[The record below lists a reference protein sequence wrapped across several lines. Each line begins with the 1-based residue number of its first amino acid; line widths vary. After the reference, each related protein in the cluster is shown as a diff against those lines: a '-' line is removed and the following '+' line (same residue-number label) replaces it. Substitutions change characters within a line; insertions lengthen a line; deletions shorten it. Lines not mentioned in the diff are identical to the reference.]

1 LEERKNHI
9 DAQLKEKFQGFSPE
23 LPFQWDEMQGA
34 MDKRSNKRRR
44 ILWATAA
51 AVVITSI
58 SGLILEMSD
67 VEQVNPPISEALVQ
81 SQKESTVKSSER
93 KEDVTQNNRNQVV
106 ESQQTNSHNP
116 KSAKQLT
123 SLDPSG
129 ERNEVIYKTIPV
141 ASSLDQSD
149 NLKDHLSSLDN
160 QQSIKNWEILTSRSL
175 EALSTS
181 YGDNLQLFQ
190 SISMP
195 QESRFKNRKWAF
207 GVGYDQNQTALN
219 YRIAENY
226 QAYVHKN
233 YLNRMTEGEMS
244 LSAPQIQAHLSYD
257 LTQRWSFSLGL
268 GFTQTKTS
276 QTFNF
281 RDSIPVSVAQ
291 GEVADAFGNYPIFGY
306 LGLGQQVDYSGVQTI
321 SMLSIPVGMS
331 YRMPINKEWAF
342 NSEATFAF
350 NSLSASQGKTL
361 NYHDLSLMEVDNT
374 KLRSSVWSARL
385 GIGMDY
391 RVSRWEYIGMRLNTQ
406 GALNPLYKENS
417 AIENRPWSVGV
428 SIFYNIKLF

>member
-34 MDKRSNKRRR
+34 MNKRSNKRRR

-58 SGLILEMSD
+58 SGLILETSD
-67 VEQVNPPISEALVQ
+67 VEQVKPMPSEALVQ
-81 SQKESTVKSSER
+81 TQNEGVLKPSDKT
-93 KEDVTQNNRNQVV
+93 TQNNRNQAA
-106 ESQQTNSHNP
+106 ESQQAISQSP
-116 KSAKQLT
+116 QIAKQSHVT
-123 SLDPSG
+123 RNSLAVTNRRINNAIVAAEPSEG
-129 ERNEVIYKTIPV
+129 SNDVTHQL
-141 ASSLDQSD
+141 ASLKRGQS
-149 NLKDHLSSLDN
+149 NKD
-160 QQSIKNWEILTSRSL
+160 WEILTSRSL

-181 YGDNLQLFQ
+181 YDDNLQLFQ
-190 SISMP
+190 SISIP
-195 QESRFKNRKWAF
+195 QESRFNNRRWAF

-257 LTQRWSFSLGL
+257 ISSRWAVSLGI

-291 GEVADAFGNYPIFGY
+291 GELADAFGNYPIFGY
-306 LGLGQQVDYSGVQTI
+306 LGLGQKVDYSGIQTI
-321 SMLSIPVGMS
+321 SMLSVPLGMS
-331 YRMPINKEWAF
+331 YRLPINKEWAF
-342 NSEATFAF
+342 NSEAIFAF
-350 NSLSASQGKTL
+350 NSLSTSQGKTL
-361 NYHDLSLMEVDNT
+361 NYHDLSLMEVDNS

-385 GIGMDY
+385 GIGLDY
-391 RVSRWEYIGMRLNTQ
+391 RVSRWEYVGMRLNTQ
-406 GALNPLYKENS
+406 GALNPLYKENA

-428 SIFYNIKLF
+428 SVFYNIKLF

>member
-1 LEERKNHI
+1 MEERKNHI

-34 MDKRSNKRRR
+34 MNKRSNKRRR

-58 SGLILEMSD
+58 SGLILETSD
-67 VEQVNPPISEALVQ
+67 VEQVKPMPSEVLVQ
-81 SQKESTVKSSER
+81 IQNEGALKPSDNK
-93 KEDVTQNNRNQVV
+93 TQNNRNQAA
-106 ESQQTNSHNP
+106 ESQQAISQNP
-116 KSAKQLT
+116 QIAKQSHAT
-123 SLDPSG
+123 RNSLAVTNRRMNNAIVAAEPSEG
-129 ERNEVIYKTIPV
+129 SNDVTHQLASLERN
-141 ASSLDQSD
+141 QS
-149 NLKDHLSSLDN
+149 NKDG
-160 QQSIKNWEILTSRSL
+160 EILTSRSL

-181 YGDNLQLFQ
+181 YDDNLQLFQ
-190 SISMP
+190 SISIP
-195 QESRFKNRKWAF
+195 QESRFKNRRWAF

-244 LSAPQIQAHLSYD
+244 LSAPQIQAHLSYEISR
-257 LTQRWSFSLGL
+257 RWAVSLGI

-291 GEVADAFGNYPIFGY
+291 GELADAFGNYPIFGY
-306 LGLGQQVDYSGVQTI
+306 LGLGQQVDYSGIQTI
-321 SMLSIPVGMS
+321 SMLSVPVGMS
-331 YRMPINKEWAF
+331 YRLPINKEWAF
-342 NSEATFAF
+342 NSEAIFAF
-350 NSLSASQGKTL
+350 NSLSATQGKTL
-361 NYHDLSLMEVDNT
+361 NYHDLSLMEVDNS

-385 GIGMDY
+385 GIGLDY
-391 RVSRWEYIGMRLNTQ
+391 RVSRWEYVGMRLNTQ

-417 AIENRPWSVGV
+417 AIENRPWSVGM

>member
-1 LEERKNHI
+1 
-9 DAQLKEKFQGFSPE
+9 
-23 LPFQWDEMQGA
+23 MQGA
-34 MDKRSNKRRR
+34 MNKRSSKRRR

-58 SGLILEMSD
+58 SGLILETSD
-67 VEQVNPPISEALVQ
+67 VEQVKPMPSEVLVQ
-81 SQKESTVKSSER
+81 IQNEGTLKPSDNK
-93 KEDVTQNNRNQVV
+93 TQNNRNQAA
-106 ESQQTNSHNP
+106 ESQQAISQNP
-116 KSAKQLT
+116 HIAKQSHAT
-123 SLDPSG
+123 RNSLSVTNRRMNNAIVAAEPSEG
-129 ERNEVIYKTIPV
+129 SNDVTHQLASLERN
-141 ASSLDQSD
+141 QS
-149 NLKDHLSSLDN
+149 NKDR
-160 QQSIKNWEILTSRSL
+160 EILTSRSL

-181 YGDNLQLFQ
+181 YDDNLQLFQ
-190 SISMP
+190 SISIP
-195 QESRFKNRKWAF
+195 QESRFKNRRWAF

-244 LSAPQIQAHLSYD
+244 LSAPQIQAHLSYEISR
-257 LTQRWSFSLGL
+257 RWAVSLGI

-291 GEVADAFGNYPIFGY
+291 GELADAFGNYPIFGY
-306 LGLGQQVDYSGVQTI
+306 LGLGQQVDYSGIQTI
-321 SMLSIPVGMS
+321 SMLSVPVGMS
-331 YRMPINKEWAF
+331 YRLPINKEWAF
-342 NSEATFAF
+342 NSEAIFAF
-350 NSLSASQGKTL
+350 NSLSATQGKTL
-361 NYHDLSLMEVDNT
+361 NYHDLSLMEVDNS

-385 GIGMDY
+385 GIGLDY
-391 RVSRWEYIGMRLNTQ
+391 RVSRWEYVGMRLNTQ

-417 AIENRPWSVGV
+417 AIENRPWSVGM

>member
-34 MDKRSNKRRR
+34 MNKRSSKRRR

-58 SGLILEMSD
+58 SGLILETSD
-67 VEQVNPPISEALVQ
+67 VEQVKPMPSEVLVQ
-81 SQKESTVKSSER
+81 IQNESALKPSDN
-93 KEDVTQNNRNQVV
+93 KTQNNRNQAA
-106 ESQQTNSHNP
+106 ESQQAISQTP
-116 KSAKQLT
+116 QIAKQSHAT
-123 SLDPSG
+123 RNSLAVTNRRMNNAIVAAEPSEG
-129 ERNEVIYKTIPV
+129 SNDVTHQLASLERN
-141 ASSLDQSD
+141 QS
-149 NLKDHLSSLDN
+149 NKDG
-160 QQSIKNWEILTSRSL
+160 EILTSRSL

-181 YGDNLQLFQ
+181 YDDNLQLFQ
-190 SISMP
+190 SISIP
-195 QESRFKNRKWAF
+195 QESRFKNRRWAF

-244 LSAPQIQAHLSYD
+244 LSAPQIQAYLSYEISR
-257 LTQRWSFSLGL
+257 RWAVSLGI

-291 GEVADAFGNYPIFGY
+291 GELADAFGNYPIFGY
-306 LGLGQQVDYSGVQTI
+306 LGLGQQIDYSGIQTI
-321 SMLSIPVGMS
+321 SMLSVPVGMS
-331 YRMPINKEWAF
+331 YRLPINKEWAF
-342 NSEATFAF
+342 NSEAIFAF
-350 NSLSASQGKTL
+350 NSLSATQGKTL
-361 NYHDLSLMEVDNT
+361 NYHDLSLMEVDNS

-385 GIGMDY
+385 GIGLDY
-391 RVSRWEYIGMRLNTQ
+391 RVSRWEYVGMRLNTQ

-417 AIENRPWSVGV
+417 AIENRPWSVGM

>member
-1 LEERKNHI
+1 MEERKNHI

-34 MDKRSNKRRR
+34 MNKRSNKRRR

-51 AVVITSI
+51 AVAITSI
-58 SGLILEMSD
+58 SGLILETSD
-67 VEQVNPPISEALVQ
+67 VEQVKPMPPEALVQ
-81 SQKESTVKSSER
+81 
-93 KEDVTQNNRNQVV
+93 TQNQGVLKPSDKKTLNNRNQAA
-106 ESQQTNSHNP
+106 ESQQAISQNP
-116 KSAKQLT
+116 QIAKQSQAT
-123 SLDPSG
+123 QNSLSFTNRRINNAIVAAEPSEG
-129 ERNEVIYKTIPV
+129 SNDVTHQLAFLERN
-141 ASSLDQSD
+141 QS
-149 NLKDHLSSLDN
+149 NKD
-160 QQSIKNWEILTSRSL
+160 WEILTSRSL

-181 YGDNLQLFQ
+181 YDDNLQLFQ
-190 SISMP
+190 SISIP
-195 QESRFKNRKWAF
+195 QESRFKNRRWAF

-244 LSAPQIQAHLSYD
+244 LSAPQMQAHLSYD
-257 LTQRWSFSLGL
+257 ISRRWAVSLGL

-291 GEVADAFGNYPIFGY
+291 GELADAFGNYPIFGY
-306 LGLGQQVDYSGVQTI
+306 LGLGQQVDYSGIQTI
-321 SMLSIPVGMS
+321 SMLSVPVGMS
-331 YRMPINKEWAF
+331 YRLPINKEWAF
-342 NSEATFAF
+342 NSEAIFAF

-361 NYHDLSLMEVDNT
+361 NYHDLSLMEVDNS

-385 GIGMDY
+385 GIGLDY
-391 RVSRWEYIGMRLNTQ
+391 RVSRWEYVGMRLNTQ

-428 SIFYNIKLF
+428 SVFYNIKLF

>member
-34 MDKRSNKRRR
+34 MNKRSNKRRR

-58 SGLILEMSD
+58 SGLILETSD
-67 VEQVNPPISEALVQ
+67 VEQVKPMPPEALVQ
-81 SQKESTVKSSER
+81 
-93 KEDVTQNNRNQVV
+93 TQNQGVLKPSDKKTLNNRNQAA
-106 ESQQTNSHNP
+106 ESQQAISQSP
-116 KSAKQLT
+116 QIAKQSHDT
-123 SLDPSG
+123 RNSLAVTNRRINNAIVAAEPSEG
-129 ERNEVIYKTIPV
+129 SNDVTHQL
-141 ASSLDQSD
+141 ASLKRGQS
-149 NLKDHLSSLDN
+149 NKD
-160 QQSIKNWEILTSRSL
+160 WEILTSRSL

-181 YGDNLQLFQ
+181 YDDNLQLFQ
-190 SISMP
+190 SISIP
-195 QESRFKNRKWAF
+195 QESRFKNRRWAF

-257 LTQRWSFSLGL
+257 ISSRWAVSLGI

-291 GEVADAFGNYPIFGY
+291 GELADAFGNYPIFGY
-306 LGLGQQVDYSGVQTI
+306 LGLGQKVDYSGIQTI
-321 SMLSIPVGMS
+321 SMLSVPLGMS
-331 YRMPINKEWAF
+331 YRLPINKEWAF
-342 NSEATFAF
+342 NSEAIFAF

-361 NYHDLSLMEVDNT
+361 NYHDLSLMEVDNS

-385 GIGMDY
+385 GIGLDY
-391 RVSRWEYIGMRLNTQ
+391 RVSRWEYVGMRLNTQ
-406 GALNPLYKENS
+406 GALNPLYKEKS
-417 AIENRPWSVGV
+417 AIENRPWSVGMSV
-428 SIFYNIKLF
+428 FYNIKLF

>member
-34 MDKRSNKRRR
+34 MNKRSSKRRR

-58 SGLILEMSD
+58 SGLILETSD
-67 VEQVNPPISEALVQ
+67 VEQVKPMPSEALVQ
-81 SQKESTVKSSER
+81 TQNEGVLKPSDKT
-93 KEDVTQNNRNQVV
+93 TQNNRNQAA
-106 ESQQTNSHNP
+106 ESQQAISQSP
-116 KSAKQLT
+116 QIAKQSHDT
-123 SLDPSG
+123 RNSLAVTNRRINNAIVAAEPSEG
-129 ERNEVIYKTIPV
+129 SNDVTHQL
-141 ASSLDQSD
+141 ASLKRGQS
-149 NLKDHLSSLDN
+149 NKD
-160 QQSIKNWEILTSRSL
+160 WEILTSRSL

-181 YGDNLQLFQ
+181 YDDNLQLFQ
-190 SISMP
+190 SISIP
-195 QESRFKNRKWAF
+195 QESRFNNRRWAF

-244 LSAPQIQAHLSYD
+244 LSAPQIQAHLSYEISR
-257 LTQRWSFSLGL
+257 RWAVSLGI

-291 GEVADAFGNYPIFGY
+291 GELADAFGNYPIFGY
-306 LGLGQQVDYSGVQTI
+306 LGLGQQVDYSGIQTI
-321 SMLSIPVGMS
+321 SMLSVPVGMS
-331 YRMPINKEWAF
+331 YRLPINKEWAF
-342 NSEATFAF
+342 NSEAIFAF
-350 NSLSASQGKTL
+350 NSLSATQGKTL
-361 NYHDLSLMEVDNT
+361 NYHDLSLMEVDNS

-385 GIGMDY
+385 GIGLDY
-391 RVSRWEYIGMRLNTQ
+391 RVSRWEYVGMRLNTQ

-417 AIENRPWSVGV
+417 AIENRPWSVGM

>member
-1 LEERKNHI
+1 MEERKNHI

-34 MDKRSNKRRR
+34 MNKRSSKRRR

-58 SGLILEMSD
+58 SGLILETSD
-67 VEQVNPPISEALVQ
+67 VEQVKPMPSEVLVQ
-81 SQKESTVKSSER
+81 IQNESALKPSDN
-93 KEDVTQNNRNQVV
+93 KTQNNRNQAA
-106 ESQQTNSHNP
+106 ESQQAISQNP
-116 KSAKQLT
+116 QIAKQSHAT
-123 SLDPSG
+123 RNSLAVTNRRMNNAIVAAEPSEG
-129 ERNEVIYKTIPV
+129 SNDVTHQLASLERN
-141 ASSLDQSD
+141 QS
-149 NLKDHLSSLDN
+149 NKDG
-160 QQSIKNWEILTSRSL
+160 EILTSRSL

-181 YGDNLQLFQ
+181 YDDNLQLFQ
-190 SISMP
+190 SISIP
-195 QESRFKNRKWAF
+195 QESRFKNRRWAF

-244 LSAPQIQAHLSYD
+244 LSAPQIQAHLSYEISR
-257 LTQRWSFSLGL
+257 RWAVSLGI

-291 GEVADAFGNYPIFGY
+291 GELADAFGNYPIFGY
-306 LGLGQQVDYSGVQTI
+306 LGLGQQVDYSGIQTI
-321 SMLSIPVGMS
+321 SMLSVPVGMS
-331 YRMPINKEWAF
+331 YRLPINKEWAF
-342 NSEATFAF
+342 NSEAIFAF
-350 NSLSASQGKTL
+350 NSLSATQGKTL
-361 NYHDLSLMEVDNT
+361 NYHDLSLMEVDNS

-385 GIGMDY
+385 GIGLDY
-391 RVSRWEYIGMRLNTQ
+391 RVSRWEYVGMRLNTQ

-417 AIENRPWSVGV
+417 AIENRPWSVGM

>member
-1 LEERKNHI
+1 MEERKNHI

-34 MDKRSNKRRR
+34 MNKRSSKRRR

-58 SGLILEMSD
+58 SGLILETSD
-67 VEQVNPPISEALVQ
+67 VEQVKPMPSEVLVQ
-81 SQKESTVKSSER
+81 IQNESALKPSDN
-93 KEDVTQNNRNQVV
+93 KTQNNRNQAA
-106 ESQQTNSHNP
+106 ESQQAISQNP
-116 KSAKQLT
+116 QIAKQSHAT
-123 SLDPSG
+123 RNSLAVTNRRMNNAIVAAEPSEG
-129 ERNEVIYKTIPV
+129 SNDVTHQLASLERN
-141 ASSLDQSD
+141 QS
-149 NLKDHLSSLDN
+149 NKDG
-160 QQSIKNWEILTSRSL
+160 EILTSRSL

-181 YGDNLQLFQ
+181 YDDNLQLFQ
-190 SISMP
+190 SISIP
-195 QESRFKNRKWAF
+195 QESRFKNRRWAF

-244 LSAPQIQAHLSYD
+244 LSAPQIQAHLSYEISR
-257 LTQRWSFSLGL
+257 RWAVSLGI

-291 GEVADAFGNYPIFGY
+291 GELADAFGNYPIFGY
-306 LGLGQQVDYSGVQTI
+306 LGLGQQIDYSGIQTI
-321 SMLSIPVGMS
+321 SMLSVPVGMS
-331 YRMPINKEWAF
+331 YRLPINKEWAF
-342 NSEATFAF
+342 NSEAIFAF
-350 NSLSASQGKTL
+350 NSLSATQGKTL
-361 NYHDLSLMEVDNT
+361 NYHDLSLMEVDNS

-385 GIGMDY
+385 GIGLDY
-391 RVSRWEYIGMRLNTQ
+391 RVSRWEYVGMRLNTQ

-417 AIENRPWSVGV
+417 AIENRPWSVGM

>member
-1 LEERKNHI
+1 MEERKNHI

-34 MDKRSNKRRR
+34 MNKRSNKRRR

-58 SGLILEMSD
+58 SGLILETSD
-67 VEQVNPPISEALVQ
+67 VEQVKPMPPEALVQ
-81 SQKESTVKSSER
+81 
-93 KEDVTQNNRNQVV
+93 TQNQGVLKPSDKKTLNNRNQAA
-106 ESQQTNSHNP
+106 ESQQAISQNP
-116 KSAKQLT
+116 QIAKQSHAT
-123 SLDPSG
+123 QNSLSVTNRRMNNAIVAAVPSEG
-129 ERNEVIYKTIPV
+129 SNDVTHQLATLERN
-141 ASSLDQSD
+141 QS
-149 NLKDHLSSLDN
+149 NKD
-160 QQSIKNWEILTSRSL
+160 WEILTSRSL
-175 EALSTS
+175 EAFSTS
-181 YGDNLQLFQ
+181 YDDNLQLFQ
-190 SISMP
+190 SISIP
-195 QESRFKNRKWAF
+195 QESRFKNRRWAF

-257 LTQRWSFSLGL
+257 ISGRWAVSLGL

-291 GEVADAFGNYPIFGY
+291 GELADAFGNYPIFGY
-306 LGLGQQVDYSGVQTI
+306 LGLGQQVDYSGIQTI
-321 SMLSIPVGMS
+321 SMLSVPVGMS
-331 YRMPINKEWAF
+331 YRLPINKEWAF
-342 NSEATFAF
+342 NSEAIFAF

-361 NYHDLSLMEVDNT
+361 NYHDLSLMEVDNS

-385 GIGMDY
+385 GIGLDY
-391 RVSRWEYIGMRLNTQ
+391 RVSRWEYVGMRLNTQ

-428 SIFYNIKLF
+428 SVFYNIKLF

>member
-34 MDKRSNKRRR
+34 MNKRSNKRRR

-58 SGLILEMSD
+58 SGLILETSD
-67 VEQVNPPISEALVQ
+67 VEQVKPMPSEALVQ
-81 SQKESTVKSSER
+81 TQNEGVLKPSDKT
-93 KEDVTQNNRNQVV
+93 TQNNRNQAA
-106 ESQQTNSHNP
+106 ESQQAISQSP
-116 KSAKQLT
+116 QIAKQSHDT
-123 SLDPSG
+123 RNSLAVTNRRINNAIVAAEPSEG
-129 ERNEVIYKTIPV
+129 SNDVTHQLAFLERG
-141 ASSLDQSD
+141 QS
-149 NLKDHLSSLDN
+149 NKD
-160 QQSIKNWEILTSRSL
+160 WEILTSRSL

-181 YGDNLQLFQ
+181 YDDNLQLFQ
-190 SISMP
+190 SISIP
-195 QESRFKNRKWAF
+195 QESRFNNRRWAF

-257 LTQRWSFSLGL
+257 ISSRWAVSLGI

-291 GEVADAFGNYPIFGY
+291 GELADAFGNYPIFGY
-306 LGLGQQVDYSGVQTI
+306 LGLGQKVDYSGIQTI
-321 SMLSIPVGMS
+321 SMLSVPLGMS
-331 YRMPINKEWAF
+331 YRLPINKEWAF
-342 NSEATFAF
+342 NSEAIFAF

-361 NYHDLSLMEVDNT
+361 NYHDLSLMEVDNS

-385 GIGMDY
+385 GIGLDY
-391 RVSRWEYIGMRLNTQ
+391 RVSRWEYVGMRLNTQ
-406 GALNPLYKENS
+406 GALNPLYKENA

-428 SIFYNIKLF
+428 SVFYNIKLF

>member
-34 MDKRSNKRRR
+34 MNKRSNKRRR

-51 AVVITSI
+51 AVAITSI
-58 SGLILEMSD
+58 SGLILETSD
-67 VEQVNPPISEALVQ
+67 VEQVKPMPPEALVQ
-81 SQKESTVKSSER
+81 
-93 KEDVTQNNRNQVV
+93 TQNQGVLKPSDKKTLNNRNQAA
-106 ESQQTNSHNP
+106 ESQQAISQNP
-116 KSAKQLT
+116 QIAKQSQAT
-123 SLDPSG
+123 QNSLSFTNRRINNAIVAAEPSEG
-129 ERNEVIYKTIPV
+129 SNDVTHQLAFLERN
-141 ASSLDQSD
+141 QS
-149 NLKDHLSSLDN
+149 NKD
-160 QQSIKNWEILTSRSL
+160 WEILTSRSL

-181 YGDNLQLFQ
+181 YDDNLQLFQ
-190 SISMP
+190 SISIP
-195 QESRFKNRKWAF
+195 QESRFNNRRWAF

-244 LSAPQIQAHLSYD
+244 LSAPQMQAHLSYD
-257 LTQRWSFSLGL
+257 ISRRWAVSLGL

-291 GEVADAFGNYPIFGY
+291 GELADAFGNYPIFGY
-306 LGLGQQVDYSGVQTI
+306 LGLGQQVDYSGIQTI
-321 SMLSIPVGMS
+321 SMLSVPVGMS
-331 YRMPINKEWAF
+331 YRLPINKEWAF
-342 NSEATFAF
+342 NSEAIFAF

-361 NYHDLSLMEVDNT
+361 NYHDLSLMEVDNS

-385 GIGMDY
+385 GIGLDY
-391 RVSRWEYIGMRLNTQ
+391 RVSRWEYVGMRLNTQ

-428 SIFYNIKLF
+428 SVFYNIKLF

>member
-1 LEERKNHI
+1 MEERKNHI

-67 VEQVNPPISEALVQ
+67 VEQVKPMPSETLAQTKNEGILKP
-81 SQKESTVKSSER
+81 SYKK
-93 KEDVTQNNRNQVV
+93 TQNNINQAA
-106 ESQQTNSHNP
+106 ESQQAISQNP
-116 KSAKQLT
+116 QIAKQSHT
-123 SLDPSG
+123 TRNSLAVTNRRMNNAIVAAEPSEG
-129 ERNEVIYKTIPV
+129 SNDVTHQLASLERN
-141 ASSLDQSD
+141 QS
-149 NLKDHLSSLDN
+149 NKD
-160 QQSIKNWEILTSRSL
+160 WEILTSRSL

-181 YGDNLQLFQ
+181 YDDNLQLFQ
-190 SISMP
+190 SISIP
-195 QESRFKNRKWAF
+195 QESRFKNRRWAF

-257 LTQRWSFSLGL
+257 IAKRWSVSLGL

-306 LGLGQQVDYSGVQTI
+306 LGLGQQVDYSGIQTI
-321 SMLSIPVGMS
+321 SMLSVPVGMS

-342 NSEATFAF
+342 NSEAIFAF

-361 NYHDLSLMEVDNT
+361 NYHDLSLMEVDNS

-385 GIGMDY
+385 GVGLDY
-391 RVSRWEYIGMRLNTQ
+391 RVSRWEYVGMRLNTQ

-417 AIENRPWSVGV
+417 AIENRPWSVGM

>member
-1 LEERKNHI
+1 MEERKNHI

-34 MDKRSNKRRR
+34 MNKRSSKRRR

-58 SGLILEMSD
+58 SGLILETSD
-67 VEQVNPPISEALVQ
+67 VEQVKPMPSEVLVQ
-81 SQKESTVKSSER
+81 IQNEGALKPSDNK
-93 KEDVTQNNRNQVV
+93 TQNNRNQAA
-106 ESQQTNSHNP
+106 ESQQAISQNP
-116 KSAKQLT
+116 QIAKQSHAT
-123 SLDPSG
+123 RNSLAVTNRRMNNAIVAAEPSEG
-129 ERNEVIYKTIPV
+129 SNDVTHQLASLERN
-141 ASSLDQSD
+141 QS
-149 NLKDHLSSLDN
+149 NKDG
-160 QQSIKNWEILTSRSL
+160 EILTSRSL

-181 YGDNLQLFQ
+181 YDDNLQLFQ
-190 SISMP
+190 SISIP
-195 QESRFKNRKWAF
+195 QESRFKNRRWAF

-244 LSAPQIQAHLSYD
+244 LSAPQIQAHLSYEISR
-257 LTQRWSFSLGL
+257 RWAVSLGI

-291 GEVADAFGNYPIFGY
+291 GELADAFGNYPIFGY
-306 LGLGQQVDYSGVQTI
+306 LGLGQQVDYSGIQTI
-321 SMLSIPVGMS
+321 SMLSVPVGMS
-331 YRMPINKEWAF
+331 YRLPINKEWAF
-342 NSEATFAF
+342 NSEAIFAF
-350 NSLSASQGKTL
+350 NSLSATQGKTL
-361 NYHDLSLMEVDNT
+361 NYHDLSLMEVDNS

-385 GIGMDY
+385 GIGLDY
-391 RVSRWEYIGMRLNTQ
+391 RVSRWEYVGMRLNTQ

-417 AIENRPWSVGV
+417 AIENRPWSVGM

>member
-1 LEERKNHI
+1 MEERKNHI

-34 MDKRSNKRRR
+34 MNKRSNKRRR

-58 SGLILEMSD
+58 SGLILETSD
-67 VEQVNPPISEALVQ
+67 VEQVKPMPSEVLVQ
-81 SQKESTVKSSER
+81 IQNESALKPSDN
-93 KEDVTQNNRNQVV
+93 KTQNNRNQAA
-106 ESQQTNSHNP
+106 ESQQAISQTP
-116 KSAKQLT
+116 QIAKQSHAT
-123 SLDPSG
+123 RNSLAVTNRRMNNAIVAAEPSEG
-129 ERNEVIYKTIPV
+129 SNDVTHQLASLERN
-141 ASSLDQSD
+141 QS
-149 NLKDHLSSLDN
+149 NKDG
-160 QQSIKNWEILTSRSL
+160 EILTSRSL

-181 YGDNLQLFQ
+181 YDDNLQLFQ
-190 SISMP
+190 SISIP
-195 QESRFKNRKWAF
+195 QESRFKNRRWAF

-257 LTQRWSFSLGL
+257 ISRRWAVSLGL

-291 GEVADAFGNYPIFGY
+291 GELADAFGNYPIFGY
-306 LGLGQQVDYSGVQTI
+306 LGLGQQVDYSGIQTI
-321 SMLSIPVGMS
+321 SMLSVPVGMS
-331 YRMPINKEWAF
+331 YRLPINKEWAF
-342 NSEATFAF
+342 NSEAIFAF
-350 NSLSASQGKTL
+350 NSLSATQGKTL
-361 NYHDLSLMEVDNT
+361 NYHDLSLMEVDNS

-385 GIGMDY
+385 GIGLDY
-391 RVSRWEYIGMRLNTQ
+391 RVSRWEYVGMRLNTQ

-417 AIENRPWSVGV
+417 AIENRPWSVGM

>member
-1 LEERKNHI
+1 MEERKNHI

-34 MDKRSNKRRR
+34 MNKRSSKRRR

-58 SGLILEMSD
+58 SGLILETSD
-67 VEQVNPPISEALVQ
+67 VEQVKPMPSEVLVQ
-81 SQKESTVKSSER
+81 IQNEGTLKPSDNK
-93 KEDVTQNNRNQVV
+93 TQNNRNQAA
-106 ESQQTNSHNP
+106 ESQQAISQNP
-116 KSAKQLT
+116 HIAKQSHAT
-123 SLDPSG
+123 RNSLSVTNRRMNNAIVAAEPSEG
-129 ERNEVIYKTIPV
+129 SNDVTHQLASLERN
-141 ASSLDQSD
+141 QS
-149 NLKDHLSSLDN
+149 NKDR
-160 QQSIKNWEILTSRSL
+160 EILTSRSL

-181 YGDNLQLFQ
+181 YDDNLQLFQ
-190 SISMP
+190 SISIP
-195 QESRFKNRKWAF
+195 QESRFKNRRWAF

-244 LSAPQIQAHLSYD
+244 LSAPQIQAHLSYEISR
-257 LTQRWSFSLGL
+257 RWAVSLGI

-291 GEVADAFGNYPIFGY
+291 GELADAFGNYPIFGY
-306 LGLGQQVDYSGVQTI
+306 LGLGQQVDYSGIQTI
-321 SMLSIPVGMS
+321 SMLSVPVGMS
-331 YRMPINKEWAF
+331 YRLPINKEWAF
-342 NSEATFAF
+342 NSEAIFAF
-350 NSLSASQGKTL
+350 NSLSATQGKTL
-361 NYHDLSLMEVDNT
+361 NYHDLSLMEVDNS

-385 GIGMDY
+385 GIGLDY

-417 AIENRPWSVGV
+417 AIENRPWSVGM

>member
-1 LEERKNHI
+1 MEERKNHI

-34 MDKRSNKRRR
+34 MNKRSNKRRR

-58 SGLILEMSD
+58 SGLILETSD
-67 VEQVNPPISEALVQ
+67 VEQVKPMPSEALVQ
-81 SQKESTVKSSER
+81 TQNEGVLKPSDKT
-93 KEDVTQNNRNQVV
+93 TQNNRNQAA
-106 ESQQTNSHNP
+106 ESQQAISQSP
-116 KSAKQLT
+116 QIAKQSHVT
-123 SLDPSG
+123 RNSLAVTNRRINNAIVAAEPSEG
-129 ERNEVIYKTIPV
+129 SNDVTHQL
-141 ASSLDQSD
+141 ASLKRGQS
-149 NLKDHLSSLDN
+149 NKD
-160 QQSIKNWEILTSRSL
+160 WEILTSRSL

-181 YGDNLQLFQ
+181 YDDYLQLFQ
-190 SISMP
+190 SISIP
-195 QESRFKNRKWAF
+195 QESRFNNRRWAF

-244 LSAPQIQAHLSYD
+244 LSAPQIQAYLSYEISR
-257 LTQRWSFSLGL
+257 RWAVSLGI

-291 GEVADAFGNYPIFGY
+291 GELADAFGNYPIFGY
-306 LGLGQQVDYSGVQTI
+306 LGLGQQIDYSGIQTI
-321 SMLSIPVGMS
+321 SMLSVPVGMS
-331 YRMPINKEWAF
+331 YRLPINKEWAF
-342 NSEATFAF
+342 NSEAIFAF
-350 NSLSASQGKTL
+350 NSLSATQGKTL
-361 NYHDLSLMEVDNT
+361 NYHDLSLMEVDNS

-385 GIGMDY
+385 GIGLDY
-391 RVSRWEYIGMRLNTQ
+391 RVSRWEYVGMRLNTQ

-417 AIENRPWSVGV
+417 AIENRPWSVGM

>member
-1 LEERKNHI
+1 MEERKNHI

-34 MDKRSNKRRR
+34 MNKRSSKRRR

-58 SGLILEMSD
+58 SGLILETSD
-67 VEQVNPPISEALVQ
+67 VEQVKPMPSEVLVQ
-81 SQKESTVKSSER
+81 IQNESALKPSDN
-93 KEDVTQNNRNQVV
+93 KIQNNRNQAA
-106 ESQQTNSHNP
+106 ESQQAISQNP
-116 KSAKQLT
+116 QIAKQSHAT
-123 SLDPSG
+123 RNSLAVTNRRMNNAIVAAEPSEG
-129 ERNEVIYKTIPV
+129 SNDVTHQLASLERN
-141 ASSLDQSD
+141 QS
-149 NLKDHLSSLDN
+149 NKDG
-160 QQSIKNWEILTSRSL
+160 EILTSRSL

-181 YGDNLQLFQ
+181 YDDNLQLFQ
-190 SISMP
+190 SISIP
-195 QESRFKNRKWAF
+195 QESRFKNRRWAF

-244 LSAPQIQAHLSYD
+244 LSAPQIQAHLSYEISR
-257 LTQRWSFSLGL
+257 RWAVSLGI

-291 GEVADAFGNYPIFGY
+291 GELADAFGNYPIFGY
-306 LGLGQQVDYSGVQTI
+306 LGLGQQIDYSGIQTI
-321 SMLSIPVGMS
+321 SMLSVPVGMS
-331 YRMPINKEWAF
+331 YRLPINKEWAF
-342 NSEATFAF
+342 NSEAIFAF
-350 NSLSASQGKTL
+350 NSLSATQGKTL
-361 NYHDLSLMEVDNT
+361 NYHDLSLMEVDNS

-385 GIGMDY
+385 GIGLDY
-391 RVSRWEYIGMRLNTQ
+391 RVSRWEYVGMRLNTQ

-417 AIENRPWSVGV
+417 AIENRPWSVGM

>member
-1 LEERKNHI
+1 MEERKNHI

-34 MDKRSNKRRR
+34 MNKRSSKRRR

-58 SGLILEMSD
+58 SGLILETSD
-67 VEQVNPPISEALVQ
+67 VEQVKPMPPEALVQ
-81 SQKESTVKSSER
+81 
-93 KEDVTQNNRNQVV
+93 TQNQGVLKPSDKKTLNNRNQAA
-106 ESQQTNSHNP
+106 ESQQAISQNP
-116 KSAKQLT
+116 QIAKQSHAT
-123 SLDPSG
+123 RNSLAVTNRRMNNAIVAAEPSEG
-129 ERNEVIYKTIPV
+129 SNDVTHQLASLERN
-141 ASSLDQSD
+141 QS
-149 NLKDHLSSLDN
+149 NKDG
-160 QQSIKNWEILTSRSL
+160 EILTSRSL

-181 YGDNLQLFQ
+181 YDDNLQLFQ
-190 SISMP
+190 SISIP
-195 QESRFKNRKWAF
+195 QESRFKNRRWAF

-257 LTQRWSFSLGL
+257 ISRRWAVSLGL

-291 GEVADAFGNYPIFGY
+291 GELADAFGNYPIFGY
-306 LGLGQQVDYSGVQTI
+306 LGLGQQVDYSGIQTI
-321 SMLSIPVGMS
+321 SMLSVPVGMS
-331 YRMPINKEWAF
+331 YRLPINKEWAF
-342 NSEATFAF
+342 NSEAIFAF

-361 NYHDLSLMEVDNT
+361 NYHDLSLMEVDNS

-385 GIGMDY
+385 GIGLDY
-391 RVSRWEYIGMRLNTQ
+391 RVSRWEYVGMRLNTQ

-417 AIENRPWSVGV
+417 AIENRPWSVGMSV
-428 SIFYNIKLF
+428 FYNIKLF

>member
-1 LEERKNHI
+1 MEERKNHI
-9 DAQLKEKFQGFSPE
+9 DAQLKEKFEGFSPE
-23 LPFQWDEMQGA
+23 LPVQWDEMQGA
-34 MDKRSNKRRR
+34 MNKRSNKRRR

-51 AVVITSI
+51 TVVITSI

-67 VEQVNPPISEALVQ
+67 VVQVKPIPSETLVET
-81 SQKESTVKSSER
+81 QKEGILKSSEN
-93 KEDVTQNNRNQVV
+93 KIQNDINRAV
-106 ESQQTNSHNP
+106 
-116 KSAKQLT
+116 KS
-123 SLDPSG
+123 
-129 ERNEVIYKTIPV
+129 
-141 ASSLDQSD
+141 
-149 NLKDHLSSLDN
+149 
-160 QQSIKNWEILTSRSL
+160 QQSISQNTRSTKESNVTLSSSGVTKTTINNARISIESSEESIDVTHQLASTEENQSNKYWEILNSRSL

-181 YGDNLQLFQ
+181 YDDNLQLFQ
-190 SISMP
+190 SISIP
-195 QESRFKNRKWAF
+195 QESRFKNRRWAF

-257 LTQRWSFSLGL
+257 ISRRWAVSIGL

-276 QTFNF
+276 QNFNF

-306 LGLGQQVDYSGVQTI
+306 LGLGQQVDYSGIQTI
-321 SMLSIPVGMS
+321 SMLSVPVGMS
-331 YRMPINKEWAF
+331 YRMPINKEWAL
-342 NSEATFAF
+342 NTEAILAL
-350 NSLSASQGKTL
+350 NSLSATQGKTL
-361 NYHDLSLMEVDNT
+361 NYHDLSLMEVDHS

-385 GIGMDY
+385 GIGLDY
-391 RVSRWEYIGMRLNTQ
+391 RVSRWEYVGMRCNTQ
-406 GALNPLYKENS
+406 GVLNPLFKENS
-417 AIENRPWSVGV
+417 AIENRPWSVGM

>member
-34 MDKRSNKRRR
+34 MNKRSNKRRR

-58 SGLILEMSD
+58 SGLILETSD
-67 VEQVNPPISEALVQ
+67 VEQVKPMPSEVLVQ
-81 SQKESTVKSSER
+81 IQNESALKPSDN
-93 KEDVTQNNRNQVV
+93 KTQNNRNQAA
-106 ESQQTNSHNP
+106 ESQQAISQTP
-116 KSAKQLT
+116 QIAKQSHAT
-123 SLDPSG
+123 RNSLAVTNRRMNNAIVAAEPSEG
-129 ERNEVIYKTIPV
+129 SNDVTHQLASLERN
-141 ASSLDQSD
+141 QS
-149 NLKDHLSSLDN
+149 NKDG
-160 QQSIKNWEILTSRSL
+160 EILTSRSL

-181 YGDNLQLFQ
+181 YDDNLQLFQ
-190 SISMP
+190 SISIP
-195 QESRFKNRKWAF
+195 QESRFKNRRWAF

-244 LSAPQIQAHLSYD
+244 LSAPQIQAYLSYEISR
-257 LTQRWSFSLGL
+257 RWAVSLGI

-291 GEVADAFGNYPIFGY
+291 GELADAFGNYPIFGY
-306 LGLGQQVDYSGVQTI
+306 LGLGQQIDYSGIQTI
-321 SMLSIPVGMS
+321 SMLSVPVGMS
-331 YRMPINKEWAF
+331 YRLPINKEWAF
-342 NSEATFAF
+342 NSEAIFAF
-350 NSLSASQGKTL
+350 NSLSATQGKTL
-361 NYHDLSLMEVDNT
+361 NYHDLSLMEVDNS

-385 GIGMDY
+385 GIGLDY
-391 RVSRWEYIGMRLNTQ
+391 RVSRWEYVGMRLNTQ

-417 AIENRPWSVGV
+417 AIENRPWSVGM

>member
-1 LEERKNHI
+1 MEERKNHI

-34 MDKRSNKRRR
+34 MNKRSSKRRR

-58 SGLILEMSD
+58 SGLILETSD
-67 VEQVNPPISEALVQ
+67 VEQVKPMPSEVLVQ
-81 SQKESTVKSSER
+81 IQNESALKPSDN
-93 KEDVTQNNRNQVV
+93 KIQNNRNQAA
-106 ESQQTNSHNP
+106 ESQQAISQNP
-116 KSAKQLT
+116 QIAKQSHAT
-123 SLDPSG
+123 RNSLAVTNRRMNNAIVAAEPSEG
-129 ERNEVIYKTIPV
+129 SNDVTHQLASLERN
-141 ASSLDQSD
+141 QS
-149 NLKDHLSSLDN
+149 NKDG
-160 QQSIKNWEILTSRSL
+160 EILTSRSL

-181 YGDNLQLFQ
+181 YDDNLQLFQ
-190 SISMP
+190 SISIP
-195 QESRFKNRKWAF
+195 QESRFKNRRWAF

-244 LSAPQIQAHLSYD
+244 LSAPQIQAHLSYEISR
-257 LTQRWSFSLGL
+257 RWAVSLGI

-291 GEVADAFGNYPIFGY
+291 GELADAFGNYPIFGY
-306 LGLGQQVDYSGVQTI
+306 LGLGQQVDYSGIQTI
-321 SMLSIPVGMS
+321 SMLSVPVGMS
-331 YRMPINKEWAF
+331 YRLPINKEWAF
-342 NSEATFAF
+342 NSEAIFAF
-350 NSLSASQGKTL
+350 NSLSATQGKTL
-361 NYHDLSLMEVDNT
+361 NYHDLSLMEVDNS

-385 GIGMDY
+385 GIGLDY
-391 RVSRWEYIGMRLNTQ
+391 RVSRWEYVGMRLNTQ

-417 AIENRPWSVGV
+417 AIENRPWSVGM

>member
-34 MDKRSNKRRR
+34 MNKRSSKRRR

-58 SGLILEMSD
+58 SGLILETSD
-67 VEQVNPPISEALVQ
+67 VEQVKPMPSEVLVQ
-81 SQKESTVKSSER
+81 IQNEGALKPSDNK
-93 KEDVTQNNRNQVV
+93 TQNNRNQAA
-106 ESQQTNSHNP
+106 ESQQAISQNP
-116 KSAKQLT
+116 QIAKQSHAT
-123 SLDPSG
+123 RNSLAVTNRRMNNAIVAAKPSEG
-129 ERNEVIYKTIPV
+129 SNDITHHLASLERN
-141 ASSLDQSD
+141 QS
-149 NLKDHLSSLDN
+149 NKDG
-160 QQSIKNWEILTSRSL
+160 EILTSRSL

-190 SISMP
+190 SISIP
-195 QESRFKNRKWAF
+195 QESRFKNRRWAF

-244 LSAPQIQAHLSYD
+244 LSAPQIQAHLSYEISR
-257 LTQRWSFSLGL
+257 RWAVSLGI

-291 GEVADAFGNYPIFGY
+291 GELADAFGNYPIFGY
-306 LGLGQQVDYSGVQTI
+306 LGLGQQVDYSGIQTI
-321 SMLSIPVGMS
+321 SMLSVPVGMS
-331 YRMPINKEWAF
+331 YRLPINKEWAF
-342 NSEATFAF
+342 NSEAIFAF

-361 NYHDLSLMEVDNT
+361 NYHDLSLMEVDNS

-385 GIGMDY
+385 GIGLDY
-391 RVSRWEYIGMRLNTQ
+391 RVSRWEYVGMRLNTQ

-428 SIFYNIKLF
+428 SVFYNIKLF

>member
-1 LEERKNHI
+1 MEERKNHI

-34 MDKRSNKRRR
+34 MNKRSNKRRR

-58 SGLILEMSD
+58 SGLILETSD
-67 VEQVNPPISEALVQ
+67 VEQVKPMPSEALVQ
-81 SQKESTVKSSER
+81 TQNEGVLKPSDKT
-93 KEDVTQNNRNQVV
+93 TQNNRNQAA
-106 ESQQTNSHNP
+106 ESQQAISQSP
-116 KSAKQLT
+116 QIAKQSHVT
-123 SLDPSG
+123 RNSLAVTNRRINNAIVAAEPSEG
-129 ERNEVIYKTIPV
+129 SNDVTHQLASLERG
-141 ASSLDQSD
+141 QS
-149 NLKDHLSSLDN
+149 NKD
-160 QQSIKNWEILTSRSL
+160 WEILTSRSL

-181 YGDNLQLFQ
+181 YDDNLQLFQ
-190 SISMP
+190 SISIP
-195 QESRFKNRKWAF
+195 QESRFNNRRWAF

-257 LTQRWSFSLGL
+257 ISSRWAVSLGI

-291 GEVADAFGNYPIFGY
+291 GELADAFGNYPIFGY
-306 LGLGQQVDYSGVQTI
+306 LGLGQKVDYSGIQTI
-321 SMLSIPVGMS
+321 SMLSVPLGMS
-331 YRMPINKEWAF
+331 YRLPINKEWAF
-342 NSEATFAF
+342 NSEAIFAF

-361 NYHDLSLMEVDNT
+361 NYHDLSLMEVDNS

-385 GIGMDY
+385 GIGLDY
-391 RVSRWEYIGMRLNTQ
+391 RVSRWEYVGMRLNTQ
-406 GALNPLYKENS
+406 GALNPLYKENA
-417 AIENRPWSVGV
+417 AIENRPWSVGMSV
-428 SIFYNIKLF
+428 FYNIKLF

>member
-1 LEERKNHI
+1 MEERKNHI

-34 MDKRSNKRRR
+34 MNKRSSKRRR

-58 SGLILEMSD
+58 SGLILETSD
-67 VEQVNPPISEALVQ
+67 VEQVKPMPSEVLVQ
-81 SQKESTVKSSER
+81 IQNESALKPSDN
-93 KEDVTQNNRNQVV
+93 KTQNNRNQAA
-106 ESQQTNSHNP
+106 ESQQAISQTP
-116 KSAKQLT
+116 QIAKQSHAT
-123 SLDPSG
+123 RNSLAVTNRRMNNAIVAAEPSEG
-129 ERNEVIYKTIPV
+129 SNDVTHQLASLERN
-141 ASSLDQSD
+141 QS
-149 NLKDHLSSLDN
+149 NKDG
-160 QQSIKNWEILTSRSL
+160 EILTSRSL

-181 YGDNLQLFQ
+181 YDDNLQLFQ
-190 SISMP
+190 SISIP

-244 LSAPQIQAHLSYD
+244 LSAPQIQAHLSYEISR
-257 LTQRWSFSLGL
+257 RWAVSLGI

-291 GEVADAFGNYPIFGY
+291 GELADAFGNYPIFGY
-306 LGLGQQVDYSGVQTI
+306 LGLGQQVDYSGIQTI
-321 SMLSIPVGMS
+321 SMLSVPVGMS
-331 YRMPINKEWAF
+331 YRLPINKEWAF
-342 NSEATFAF
+342 NSEAIFAF
-350 NSLSASQGKTL
+350 NSLSATQGKTL
-361 NYHDLSLMEVDNT
+361 NYHDLSLMEVDNS

-385 GIGMDY
+385 GIGLDY
-391 RVSRWEYIGMRLNTQ
+391 RVSRWEYVGMRLNTQ

-417 AIENRPWSVGV
+417 AIENRPWSIGM

>member
-1 LEERKNHI
+1 MEERKNHI

-34 MDKRSNKRRR
+34 MNKRSNKRRR

-58 SGLILEMSD
+58 SGLILETSD
-67 VEQVNPPISEALVQ
+67 VEQVKPMPPEALVQ
-81 SQKESTVKSSER
+81 
-93 KEDVTQNNRNQVV
+93 TQNQGVLKPSDKKTLNNRNQAA
-106 ESQQTNSHNP
+106 ESQQAISQNP
-116 KSAKQLT
+116 QIAKQSHAT
-123 SLDPSG
+123 RNSLAVTNRRMNNAIVAAEPSEG
-129 ERNEVIYKTIPV
+129 SNDFTHQLASLERN
-141 ASSLDQSD
+141 QS
-149 NLKDHLSSLDN
+149 NKD
-160 QQSIKNWEILTSRSL
+160 WEILTSRSL
-175 EALSTS
+175 EALTTS
-181 YGDNLQLFQ
+181 YDDNLQLFQ
-190 SISMP
+190 SISIP
-195 QESRFKNRKWAF
+195 QESRFKNRRWAF

-257 LTQRWSFSLGL
+257 ISRRWAVSLGL

-291 GEVADAFGNYPIFGY
+291 GELADAFGNYPIFGY
-306 LGLGQQVDYSGVQTI
+306 LGLGQQVDYSGIQTI
-321 SMLSIPVGMS
+321 SMLSVPVGMS
-331 YRMPINKEWAF
+331 YRLPINKEWAF
-342 NSEATFAF
+342 NSEAIFAF
-350 NSLSASQGKTL
+350 NSLSATQGKTL
-361 NYHDLSLMEVDNT
+361 NYHDLSLMEVDNS

-385 GIGMDY
+385 GIGLDY
-391 RVSRWEYIGMRLNTQ
+391 RVSRWEYVGMRLNTQ

-417 AIENRPWSVGV
+417 AIENRPWSVGM

>member
-1 LEERKNHI
+1 MEERKNHI

-23 LPFQWDEMQGA
+23 LPVQWDEMQGA
-34 MDKRSNKRRR
+34 MNKRSNKRRR

-51 AVVITSI
+51 TVVITSI

-67 VEQVNPPISEALVQ
+67 VVQVKPIPSETLVETQKEGILKSSENKIQNHLNTVVQ
-81 SQKESTVKSSER
+81 SQQSISQNPRSTKESNVSLSSSRVTKTTINNASISIESSE
-93 KEDVTQNNRNQVV
+93 ESIDVTHQLASTEGNQ
-106 ESQQTNSHNP
+106 SN
-116 KSAKQLT
+116 K
-123 SLDPSG
+123 
-129 ERNEVIYKTIPV
+129 Y
-141 ASSLDQSD
+141 
-149 NLKDHLSSLDN
+149 
-160 QQSIKNWEILTSRSL
+160 WEILNSRSL

-181 YGDNLQLFQ
+181 YDDNLQLFQ
-190 SISMP
+190 SISIP

-257 LTQRWSFSLGL
+257 ISRRWAVSIGL
-268 GFTQTKTS
+268 GFTQIKTS
-276 QTFNF
+276 QNFNF

-291 GEVADAFGNYPIFGY
+291 GEAADAFGNYPIFGY
-306 LGLGQQVDYSGVQTI
+306 LGLGQQVDYSGIQTI
-321 SMLSIPVGMS
+321 SMLSVPVGMS
-331 YRMPINKEWAF
+331 YRMPINKEWAL
-342 NSEATFAF
+342 NSEAILAL
-350 NSLSASQGKTL
+350 NSLSATQGKTL
-361 NYHDLSLMEVDNT
+361 NYHDLSLMEVDHS

-385 GIGMDY
+385 GIGLDY
-391 RVSRWEYIGMRLNTQ
+391 RVSRWEYVGMRCNTQ
-406 GALNPLYKENS
+406 GVLNPLFKENS
-417 AIENRPWSVGV
+417 AIENRPWSVGM

>member
-1 LEERKNHI
+1 MEERKNHI

-34 MDKRSNKRRR
+34 MNKRSSKRRR

-58 SGLILEMSD
+58 SGLILETSD
-67 VEQVNPPISEALVQ
+67 VEQVKPMPSEVLVQ
-81 SQKESTVKSSER
+81 IQNEGTLKPSDNK
-93 KEDVTQNNRNQVV
+93 TQNNRNQAA
-106 ESQQTNSHNP
+106 ESQQAISQNP
-116 KSAKQLT
+116 HIAKQSHAT
-123 SLDPSG
+123 RNSLSVTNRRMNNAIVAAEPSEG
-129 ERNEVIYKTIPV
+129 SNDVTHQLASLERN
-141 ASSLDQSD
+141 QS
-149 NLKDHLSSLDN
+149 NKDR
-160 QQSIKNWEILTSRSL
+160 EILTSRSL

-181 YGDNLQLFQ
+181 YDDNLQLFQ
-190 SISMP
+190 SISIP
-195 QESRFKNRKWAF
+195 QESRFKNRRWAF

-244 LSAPQIQAHLSYD
+244 LSAPQIQAHLSYEISR
-257 LTQRWSFSLGL
+257 RWAVSLGI

-291 GEVADAFGNYPIFGY
+291 GELADAFGNYPIFGY
-306 LGLGQQVDYSGVQTI
+306 LGLGQQVDYSGIQTI
-321 SMLSIPVGMS
+321 SMLSVPVGMS
-331 YRMPINKEWAF
+331 YRLPINKEWAF
-342 NSEATFAF
+342 NSEAIFAF
-350 NSLSASQGKTL
+350 NSLSATQGKTL
-361 NYHDLSLMEVDNT
+361 NYHDLSLMEVDNS

-385 GIGMDY
+385 GIGLDY
-391 RVSRWEYIGMRLNTQ
+391 RVSRWEYVGMRLNTQ

-417 AIENRPWSVGV
+417 AIENRPWSVGM

>member
-1 LEERKNHI
+1 LEERKNHT
-9 DAQLKEKFQGFSPE
+9 DAQLKGKFRGFSPE
-23 LPFQWDEMQGA
+23 LPFQWDVMQGA

-67 VEQVNPPISEALVQ
+67 VEQVKPIITETLVQ
-81 SQKESTVKSSER
+81 TNKESTIKSSEN
-93 KEDVTQNNRNQVV
+93 KPQNSIKQAV
-106 ESQQTNSHNP
+106 EPQQTISQNP
-116 KSAKQLT
+116 QIAKQSNATLN
-123 SLDPSG
+123 SSA
-129 ERNEVIYKTIPV
+129 VIKKSINNASV
-141 ASSLDQSD
+141 AIASSEESIDVAHYAASLENEQS
-149 NLKDHLSSLDN
+149 NNK
-160 QQSIKNWEILTSRSL
+160 WEILTSRSL
-175 EALSTS
+175 EALSTL
-181 YGDNLQLFQ
+181 YDDNLQLFQ
-190 SISMP
+190 SISLP
-195 QESRFKNRKWAF
+195 QESRFKNRRWTF

-233 YLNRMTEGEMS
+233 YLNRMTDGEIS

-257 LTQRWSFSLGL
+257 IAKRWSVSLGL
-268 GFTQTKTS
+268 GITQIKTS

-306 LGLGQQVDYSGVQTI
+306 LGLGQQVDYSGIQTI
-321 SMLSIPVGMS
+321 SMLSFPMGMS
-331 YRMPINKEWAF
+331 YRMPISKEWAF
-342 NSEATFAF
+342 NSEAIFAF
-350 NSLSASQGKTL
+350 NLLSASQGKTL
-361 NYHDLSLMEVDNT
+361 NYHDLSLMDVDNS
-374 KLRSSVWSARL
+374 KLRSTVWSARL

-391 RVSRWEYIGMRLNTQ
+391 RVSRWEYIGLRFNTQ

-417 AIENRPWSVGV
+417 AIENRPWSVGM

>member
-1 LEERKNHI
+1 MEERKNHI

-34 MDKRSNKRRR
+34 MNKRSNKRRR

-58 SGLILEMSD
+58 SGLILETSD
-67 VEQVNPPISEALVQ
+67 VEQVKPMPSEVLVQ
-81 SQKESTVKSSER
+81 IQNEGALKPSDNK
-93 KEDVTQNNRNQVV
+93 TQNNRNQAV
-106 ESQQTNSHNP
+106 ESQQAISQNP
-116 KSAKQLT
+116 QIAKQSHAT
-123 SLDPSG
+123 RNSLAVTNRRMNNAIVAAEPSEG
-129 ERNEVIYKTIPV
+129 SNDFTHQLASLERN
-141 ASSLDQSD
+141 QS
-149 NLKDHLSSLDN
+149 NKDG
-160 QQSIKNWEILTSRSL
+160 EILTSRSL

-181 YGDNLQLFQ
+181 YDDNLQLFQ
-190 SISMP
+190 SISIP
-195 QESRFKNRKWAF
+195 QESRFKNRRWAF

-244 LSAPQIQAHLSYD
+244 LSAPQIQAHLSYEISR
-257 LTQRWSFSLGL
+257 RWAVSLGI

-291 GEVADAFGNYPIFGY
+291 GELADAFGNYPIFGY
-306 LGLGQQVDYSGVQTI
+306 LGLGQQVDYSGIQTI
-321 SMLSIPVGMS
+321 SMLSVPVGMS
-331 YRMPINKEWAF
+331 YRLPINKEWAF
-342 NSEATFAF
+342 NSEAIFAF
-350 NSLSASQGKTL
+350 NSLSATQGKTL
-361 NYHDLSLMEVDNT
+361 NYHDLSLMEVDNS

-385 GIGMDY
+385 GIGLDY
-391 RVSRWEYIGMRLNTQ
+391 RVSRWEYVGMRLNTQ

-417 AIENRPWSVGV
+417 AIENRPWSVGM